1 MNKCKKKGRSPVGP
15 RPFFLL
21 PYSLIPHRCS
31 AIEEGIYSSQTA
43 VVVNLL
49 HVPGVPSAVHTY
61 SAALLSIY
69 SSPLR

>member
-1 MNKCKKKGRSPVGP
+1 VNKCKKKGRSPVGP

-49 HVPGVPSAVHTY
+49 HVPGVPPFVHTN
-61 SAALLSIY
+61 SLAAESM
-69 SSPLR
+69 